1 MQIEQENLN
10 DMENLNKV
18 AVNFV
23 DELFSKYEE
32 EEDSNQL
39 PEEQN
44 NSSATPVDIEEKE
57 NKKEKSKKPK
67 PKPKQNIKTI
77 TKENKKKSYVVPRP
91 QTSTKKKIIKNKNND
106 TNDKNY
112 HTEQPQKI
120 QKINYLTHST
130 KRMNKKKEKE
140 KKEESNMDYSPITY
154 NTNISAKEIY
164 KAKQES
170 TKEKRLYEERV
181 KILKNHLNALRKQE
195 IELNKKAELAKEKE
209 MNKNKVRQEKDHLKQ
224 VLLTKE
230 MDRRNALEEKKKIIM
245 QQKIKNDMHLKE
257 QQQKLKND
265 KLNKYK
271 KVKNDLKKA
280 EERRNENNNI
290 KEHIIHDKIEEIRN
304 ERQKMRER
312 SMKRRYGDKNKVNKS
327 YQMTYEDNIN
337 QTQKLKDELTR
348 LESMEDQYI
357 ENIKKTQEFIKKT
370 NDKDNIRYNNFRK
383 IKFNS
388 LSNNNYSIYYKQ
400 KVRPKSTATS
410 MKRRNKN
417 NNRMNQIMKNKGYS
431 NSLTKYY

>member
-1 MQIEQENLN
+1 MSNQIEQENLN
-10 DMENLNKV
+10 DMENLNKI

-23 DELFSKYEE
+23 DELFGKFE

-44 NSSATPVDIEEKE
+44 NSSATPVDIEHKE
-57 NKKEKSKKPK
+57 NKNEKSQKS
-67 PKPKQNIKTI
+67 KQNSKTI
-77 TKENKKKSYVVPRP
+77 AKDKIRKAYIPPKP
-91 QTSTKKKIIKNKNND
+91 QTSAKKKTIKNRNND
-106 TNDKNY
+106 DINDKNY
-112 HTEQPQKI
+112 YTEQNQKG
-120 QKINYLTHST
+120 NYLKQSQ
-130 KRMNKKKEKE
+130 KRMNKKKERNE
-140 KKEESNMDYSPITY
+140 DSNGDYSPNHYI
-154 NTNISAKEIY
+154 TNIPTKEIY
-164 KAKQES
+164 KAKQVS
-170 TKEKRLYEERV
+170 TKEKKLYEERV
-181 KILKNHLNALRKQE
+181 KILRNHINALRKQE

-209 MNKNKVRQEKDHLKQ
+209 INKNKLKQEKDHLKQ

-257 QQQKLKND
+257 QKQKMKND

-280 EERRNENNNI
+280 EERRNENNNK

-312 SMKRRYGDKNKVNKS
+312 SLQRRCVDKNRINKS
-327 YQMTYEDNIN
+327 YQMTYEHNIN
-337 QTQKLKDELTR
+337 QTQKLKDELSR
-348 LESMEDQYI
+348 LENMEDQYI
-357 ENIKKTQEFIKKT
+357 ENIKKTQEFIRKT
-370 NDKDNIRYNNFRK
+370 NDKDNIRINNFRK

-410 MKRRNKN
+410 VKRRNKN
-417 NNRMNQIMKNKGYS
+417 INRFNQIMQKKGFS
-431 NSLTKYY
+431 NSLIKYY

>member
-1 MQIEQENLN
+1 MSNQIEQENLN
-10 DMENLNKV
+10 DMENLNKI

-23 DELFSKYEE
+23 DELFGKFE

-44 NSSATPVDIEEKE
+44 NSSATPVDIEHKE
-57 NKKEKSKKPK
+57 NKNEKSQKS
-67 PKPKQNIKTI
+67 KQNNKTI
-77 TKENKKKSYVVPRP
+77 AKDKIRKAYIPPKP
-91 QTSTKKKIIKNKNND
+91 QTSAKKKTIKNRNND
-106 TNDKNY
+106 DINDKNY
-112 HTEQPQKI
+112 YTEQNQKG
-120 QKINYLTHST
+120 NYLKQSQ
-130 KRMNKKKEKE
+130 KRMNKKKERNE
-140 KKEESNMDYSPITY
+140 DSNGDYSPNHY
-154 NTNISAKEIY
+154 NTNIPTKEIY
-164 KAKQES
+164 KAKQVS
-170 TKEKRLYEERV
+170 TKEKKLYEERV
-181 KILKNHLNALRKQE
+181 KILRNHINALRKQE

-209 MNKNKVRQEKDHLKQ
+209 INKNKLKQEKDHLKQ

-257 QQQKLKND
+257 QKQKMKND

-280 EERRNENNNI
+280 EERRNENNNK

-312 SMKRRYGDKNKVNKS
+312 SIQKRHMDKNRINKS
-327 YQMTYEDNIN
+327 YQKTYEDNIN
-337 QTQKLKDELTR
+337 QTQKLKDELSK
-348 LESMEDQYI
+348 LENMEDQYI
-357 ENIKKTQEFIKKT
+357 ENIKKTQEFIRKT
-370 NDKDNIRYNNFRK
+370 NDKDNIRINNFRK

-410 MKRRNKN
+410 VKRRNKN
-417 NNRMNQIMKNKGYS
+417 INRFNQIMQKKGFS
-431 NSLTKYY
+431 NSLIKYY

>member
-1 MQIEQENLN
+1 MSNQIEQENLN
-10 DMENLNKV
+10 DMENLNKI

-23 DELFSKYEE
+23 DELFGKFE

-44 NSSATPVDIEEKE
+44 NSSATPVDIEHKE
-57 NKKEKSKKPK
+57 NKNEKSQKS
-67 PKPKQNIKTI
+67 KQNSKTI
-77 TKENKKKSYVVPRP
+77 AKDKIRKAYIPPKP
-91 QTSTKKKIIKNKNND
+91 QTSAKKKTIKNRNND
-106 TNDKNY
+106 DINDKNY
-112 HTEQPQKI
+112 YTEQNQKG
-120 QKINYLTHST
+120 NYLKQSQ
-130 KRMNKKKEKE
+130 KRMNKKKERNE
-140 KKEESNMDYSPITY
+140 DSNGDYSPNHYI
-154 NTNISAKEIY
+154 TNIPTKEIY
-164 KAKQES
+164 KAKQVS
-170 TKEKRLYEERV
+170 TKEKKLYEERV
-181 KILKNHLNALRKQE
+181 KILRNHINALRKQE

-209 MNKNKVRQEKDHLKQ
+209 INKNKLKQEKDHLKQ

-257 QQQKLKND
+257 QKQKMKND

-280 EERRNENNNI
+280 EERRNENNNK

-312 SMKRRYGDKNKVNKS
+312 SLQRRCVDKNRINKS

-337 QTQKLKDELTR
+337 QTQKLKDELSR
-348 LESMEDQYI
+348 LENMEDQYI
-357 ENIKKTQEFIKKT
+357 ENIKKTQEFIRKT
-370 NDKDNIRYNNFRK
+370 NDKDNIRINNFRK

-410 MKRRNKN
+410 VKRRNKN
-417 NNRMNQIMKNKGYS
+417 INRFNQIMQKKGFS
-431 NSLTKYY
+431 NSLIKYY

>member
-1 MQIEQENLN
+1 MSNQIEQENLN
-10 DMENLNKV
+10 DMENLNKI

-23 DELFSKYEE
+23 DELFGKFE

-44 NSSATPVDIEEKE
+44 NSSATPVDIDHKE
-57 NKKEKSKKPK
+57 NKNEKSQKS
-67 PKPKQNIKTI
+67 KQNSKTI
-77 TKENKKKSYVVPRP
+77 AKDKIRKAYIPPKP
-91 QTSTKKKIIKNKNND
+91 QTSAKKKTIKNRNND
-106 TNDKNY
+106 DINDKNY
-112 HTEQPQKI
+112 YTEQNQKG
-120 QKINYLTHST
+120 NYLKQSQ
-130 KRMNKKKEKE
+130 KRMNKKKERNE
-140 KKEESNMDYSPITY
+140 DSNGDYSPNHY
-154 NTNISAKEIY
+154 NTNIPTKEIY
-164 KAKQES
+164 KAKQVS
-170 TKEKRLYEERV
+170 TKEKKLYEERV
-181 KILKNHLNALRKQE
+181 KILRNHINALRKQE

-209 MNKNKVRQEKDHLKQ
+209 INKNKLKQEKDHLKQ

-257 QQQKLKND
+257 QKQKMKND

-280 EERRNENNNI
+280 EERRNENNNK

-312 SMKRRYGDKNKVNKS
+312 SLQRRCVDKNRINKS

-337 QTQKLKDELTR
+337 QTQKLKDELSR
-348 LESMEDQYI
+348 LENMEDQYI
-357 ENIKKTQEFIKKT
+357 ENIKKTQEFIRKT
-370 NDKDNIRYNNFRK
+370 NDKDNIRINNFRK

-410 MKRRNKN
+410 VKRRNKN
-417 NNRMNQIMKNKGYS
+417 INRFNQIMQKKGFS
-431 NSLTKYY
+431 NSLIKYY

>member
-1 MQIEQENLN
+1 MSNQIEQENLN
-10 DMENLNKV
+10 DMENLNKI

-23 DELFSKYEE
+23 DELFCNFE

-44 NSSATPVDIEEKE
+44 NSSATPVDIEHKE
-57 NKKEKSKKPK
+57 NQNRNAKSQKSKQNSKTIVKEKIRKNYIPPK
-67 PKPKQNIKTI
+67 
-77 TKENKKKSYVVPRP
+77 P
-91 QTSTKKKIIKNKNND
+91 QTSGKKKTIKNRNND
-106 TNDKNY
+106 NINDKNY
-112 HTEQPQKI
+112 YTEQNQKG
-120 QKINYLTHST
+120 NYLTQSQR
-130 KRMNKKKEKE
+130 RMNKKKERNE
-140 KKEESNMDYSPITY
+140 DSNTDYSPNTY

-164 KAKQES
+164 KAKQVS
-170 TKEKRLYEERV
+170 TKEKKLYEERV
-181 KILKNHLNALRKQE
+181 KILRNHINALRKQE

-209 MNKNKVRQEKDHLKQ
+209 INKNKLKQEKDHLKQ

-245 QQKIKNDMHLKE
+245 QQKIKKNMHLKE

-265 KLNKYK
+265 KLNRYK

-280 EERRNENNNI
+280 EERRNENNNK

-312 SMKRRYGDKNKVNKS
+312 SMQRRYADKNRINKS

-337 QTQKLKDELTR
+337 QTQKLKDELSR
-348 LESMEDQYI
+348 LENMEDQYI
-357 ENIKKTQEFIKKT
+357 ENIKKTQEFIRKT
-370 NDKDNIRYNNFRK
+370 NDKDNIRINNFRK

-410 MKRRNKN
+410 MKRRNIN
-417 NNRMNQIMKNKGYS
+417 INRMNQIMKKKGFS
-431 NSLTKYY
+431 NSLIKYY

>member
-1 MQIEQENLN
+1 MSNQIEQENLN
-10 DMENLNKV
+10 DMENLNKI

-23 DELFSKYEE
+23 DELFGKFE

-44 NSSATPVDIEEKE
+44 NSSATPVDIDHKE
-57 NKKEKSKKPK
+57 NKNEKSQKS
-67 PKPKQNIKTI
+67 KQNSKTI
-77 TKENKKKSYVVPRP
+77 AKDKIRKAYIPPKP
-91 QTSTKKKIIKNKNND
+91 QTSAKKKTIKNRNNND
-106 TNDKNY
+106 INDKNY
-112 HTEQPQKI
+112 YTEQNQKG
-120 QKINYLTHST
+120 NYLKQSQ
-130 KRMNKKKEKE
+130 KRMNKKKERNE
-140 KKEESNMDYSPITY
+140 DSNGDYSPNHYI
-154 NTNISAKEIY
+154 TNIPTKEIY
-164 KAKQES
+164 KAKQVS
-170 TKEKRLYEERV
+170 TKEKKLYEERV
-181 KILKNHLNALRKQE
+181 KILRNHINALRKQE

-209 MNKNKVRQEKDHLKQ
+209 LNKNKLKQEKDHLKQ

-257 QQQKLKND
+257 QKQKMKND

-280 EERRNENNNI
+280 EERRNENNNK

-312 SMKRRYGDKNKVNKS
+312 SIQRRYVDKNRINKS

-337 QTQKLKDELTR
+337 QTQKLKDELSK
-348 LESMEDQYI
+348 LENMEDQYI
-357 ENIKKTQEFIKKT
+357 ENIKKTQEFIRKT
-370 NDKDNIRYNNFRK
+370 NDKDNIRINNFRK

-410 MKRRNKN
+410 VKRRNKN
-417 NNRMNQIMKNKGYS
+417 INRFNQIVQKKGFS
-431 NSLTKYY
+431 NSLIKYY

>member
-1 MQIEQENLN
+1 MSNQIEQENLN
-10 DMENLNKV
+10 DMENLNKI

-23 DELFSKYEE
+23 DELFGKFE

-44 NSSATPVDIEEKE
+44 NSSATPVDIDHKE
-57 NKKEKSKKPK
+57 NKNEKSQKS
-67 PKPKQNIKTI
+67 KQNSKTI
-77 TKENKKKSYVVPRP
+77 AKDKIRKAYIPPKP
-91 QTSTKKKIIKNKNND
+91 QTSAKKKTIKNRNND
-106 TNDKNY
+106 DINDKNY
-112 HTEQPQKI
+112 YTEQNQKG
-120 QKINYLTHST
+120 NYLKQSQ
-130 KRMNKKKEKE
+130 KRMNKKKERNE
-140 KKEESNMDYSPITY
+140 DSNGDYSPNHYI
-154 NTNISAKEIY
+154 TNIPTKEIY
-164 KAKQES
+164 KAKQVS
-170 TKEKRLYEERV
+170 TKEKKLYEERV
-181 KILKNHLNALRKQE
+181 KILRNHINALRKQE

-209 MNKNKVRQEKDHLKQ
+209 INKNKLKQEKDHLKQ

-257 QQQKLKND
+257 QKQKMKND

-280 EERRNENNNI
+280 EERRNENNNK

-312 SMKRRYGDKNKVNKS
+312 SLQRRCVDKNRINKS

-337 QTQKLKDELTR
+337 QTQKLKDELSR
-348 LESMEDQYI
+348 LENMEDQYI
-357 ENIKKTQEFIKKT
+357 ENIKKTQEFIRKT
-370 NDKDNIRYNNFRK
+370 NDKDNIRINNFRK

-410 MKRRNKN
+410 VKRRNKN
-417 NNRMNQIMKNKGYS
+417 INRFNQIMQKKGFS
-431 NSLTKYY
+431 NSLIKYY